1 MESFEFVSPTKI
13 FFGKDGETRIGE
25 IIASYSFRKILFH
38 YGKKSIKETGLYDR
52 IVSSLKE
59 NRIEFVELGGV
70 EANPDV
76 SLCRKGIALCRE
88 FQAEMILAV
97 GGGSV
102 IDSAK
107 LIANGVYYS
116 GDPFDLSLHKALS
129 ARALPLGVILTNAAS
144 GSELSSSCVISSR
157 KDRLKRG
164 FNSDLNRPLFAIEN
178 PELTLTLDLYTSGC
192 GAVDIFSHSFER
204 YFNFSERNEFSD
216 YLAEGIMRCTLDNG
230 RLLAE
235 NPKDVEVRKNLMLA
249 SSYSHNGITSLGK
262 RAKMPI
268 HQLEHELSGLYPNI
282 AHGAGLAALIPSWI
296 EICAEKDRKKFE
308 KFYDEVLRI
317 DDSLAFSERTE
328 RASRMMKDFAHLF
341 QIPTALKEY
350 SVSESDIM
358 KMVDSLTAHGTRI
371 FDSRIP
377 LDASLAERIYRNA
390 WED

>member
-1 MESFEFVSPTKI
+1 
-13 FFGKDGETRIGE
+13 
-25 IIASYSFRKILFH
+25 
-38 YGKKSIKETGLYDR
+38 
-52 IVSSLKE
+52 
-59 NRIEFVELGGV
+59 
-70 EANPDV
+70 
-76 SLCRKGIALCRE
+76 
-88 FQAEMILAV
+88 MILAV

-235 NPKDVEVRKNLMLA
+235 NPKDIEARKNLMLA

-308 KFYDEVLRI
+308 RFYDEVLRI
-317 DDSLAFSERTE
+317 DDALAFSERTE

>member
-13 FFGKDGETRIGE
+13 FFGKDGEKRIGE

-70 EANPDV
+70 EANPDI

-88 FQAEMILAV
+88 YQAEMILAV

-262 RAKMPI
+262 K
-268 HQLEHELSGLYPNI
+268 
-282 AHGAGLAALIPSWI
+282 
-296 EICAEKDRKKFE
+296 RKCRFINWNTNCP
-308 KFYDEVLRI
+308 DCI
-317 DDSLAFSERTE
+317 RT
-328 RASRMMKDFAHLF
+328 
-341 QIPTALKEY
+341 
-350 SVSESDIM
+350 
-358 KMVDSLTAHGTRI
+358 SLTAR
-371 FDSRIP
+371 DSR
-377 LDASLAERIYRNA
+377 R
-390 WED
+390 